1 MISFSDFDSNM
12 GRRISVAIIIV
23 MLMIQVHSPT
33 SSITSGETS
42 GIGPKDSSL
51 DILMMGNSYTASNS
65 LAVRLDGI
73 LTDSGE
79 DAQVTT
85 LTSGGLKLSEH
96 AERAG
101 TPGHSWNTT
110 LQQQYDY
117 VILQDQSQIPGLSV
131 DTGYWQDSLEGL
143 IYLNQRIDSEGGD
156 TILFMTWAW
165 MNGSW
170 MHPDFTS
177 MQRSVARGYEMY
189 NENIT
194 TTNRPTYIAPVGLAF
209 MHIHE
214 AVEESGQNA
223 TGGMTSFSTLFS
235 SDGNH
240 PSIDGT
246 YLAACVMHSTITGET
261 PVGRDAPNQISPQ
274 RALELQQA
282 AAATVLNETPNYTY
296 PWQVER
302 SEVRFGPDSG
312 SIFDINPNSMIGL
325 NFNFTNHAEI
335 DDSALVSIN
344 GPLGWVIDWD
354 YADSVSDGHL
364 FSAPSDTPQWVQFS
378 VTSPEVN
385 GGLPLADSLH
395 QFSMQLTTLGE
406 SQDWYNFSLRYGFH
420 YGASIISGGGNASIS
435 PGEVIGLSVD
445 VGNLGNSVRDL
456 IIEIVP
462 TDENGSNL
470 ADSGLSISH
479 EGWAAIVLSRSEL
492 DSVGPGDEVTA
503 QIQVQAPERY
513 PGSLQLDIIVWDSA
527 AIDQASSVTQRV
539 SIVPRS
545 GGLMEI
551 SGNTCTGDTSPGE
564 SCTALLRVE
573 NTGDVT
579 SSFGIEIGNIPD
591 WLDAELEN
599 EQLSLGPGQSTNGI
613 ELICTVLNGT
623 QADLLASVSISLWL
637 DDWSPA
643 NLTIS
648 VSVGEYYEW
657 NVERSSSVLS
667 EENNLTSTWLLTNLG
682 NEADGLV
689 VSIDSNL
696 VTEFGLIVPE
706 GASADSG
713 TGNSRSFE
721 LMDVPRGGDV
731 EFVAWIMV
739 PTESPV
745 DSELVLTVE
754 VRSIRDPS
762 IVFTGTDSV
771 LLEGADVMPPPCC
784 KPSLIQSIID
794 WLEVWHEG
802 ILIVLVLVAGS
813 IGVVL
818 ALRRRNEAMQASKAA
833 GEKPVES
840 VEEWMSKFKEGGG
853 HAPDLAESPSVSSR
867 EFAAE
872 FLEKSGGLAEKPK
885 QGPSSEVVGQASEVL
900 DKFQTDEALDS
911 AIEMADHM
919 NEGEMPHPS
928 NVMLDPAEME
938 TRRVVPKKRRDDD
951 SPTDYDLEI

>member
-1 MISFSDFDSNM
+1 M
-12 GRRISVAIIIV
+12 GRRISTAIIIV
-23 MLMIQVHSPT
+23 MMLLPVHSPT
-33 SSITSGETS
+33 SSITSLETS
-42 GIGPKDSSL
+42 GVGPKDISL
-51 DILMMGNSYTASNS
+51 DILMVGNSYTASNS
-65 LAVRLDGI
+65 LAVRLDAI
-73 LTDSGE
+73 LTDSGGN
-79 DAQVTT
+79 AQVTT

-101 TPGHSWNTT
+101 SPGHSWNTT

-117 VILQDQSQIPGLSV
+117 VILQDQSQVPGLPI
-131 DTGYWQDSLEGL
+131 DTEYWQDSLEGL

-165 MNGSW
+165 LNGSW
-170 MHPDFTS
+170 MYPDYIS
-177 MQRSVARGYEMY
+177 MQRGVARGYEMY

-194 TTNRPTYIAPVGLAF
+194 TMNRPTYIAPVGLAF

-223 TGGMTSFSTLFS
+223 TDGMTSFSTLFS
-235 SDGNH
+235 NDGNH

-261 PVGRDAPNQISPQ
+261 PVGREAPSQISPQ
-274 RALELQQA
+274 RVLELQEA
-282 AAATVLNETPNYTY
+282 AAATVFNETPNYTY

-335 DDSALVSIN
+335 DDSALVSIS
-344 GPLGWVIDWD
+344 GPIGWVIDWD
-354 YADSVSDGHL
+354 YVESLSDGHL
-364 FSAPSDTPQWVQFS
+364 FAAPSDTPQWVQFS

-385 GGLPLADSLH
+385 GGLPLANSLH
-395 QFSMQLTTLGE
+395 QFSMQLTTPEG

-456 IIEIVP
+456 IIEIAP
-462 TDENGSNL
+462 IDENGSSL
-470 ADSGLSISH
+470 ADSGLSISYA
-479 EGWAAIVLSRSEL
+479 GWAAIVLSRSEL
-492 DSVGPGDEVTA
+492 DSVDPGDEVTA

-513 PGSLQLDIIVWDSA
+513 PGSIQIEIIVWDAA
-527 AIDQASSVTQRV
+527 AIDEASSVTQRV

-545 GGLMEI
+545 GGLIEI
-551 SGNTCTGDTSPGE
+551 SGNTCASDTSPGE
-564 SCTALLRVE
+564 SCTAFLRVE
-573 NTGDVT
+573 NTGDVA
-579 SSFGIEIGNIPD
+579 SSFGIGIGGIPD
-591 WLDAELEN
+591 WLEIELEK
-599 EQLSLGPGQSTNGI
+599 EQLSLDAGQSMDGI
-613 ELICTVLNGT
+613 ELTCTVLNGT
-623 QADLLASVSISLWL
+623 QADMLASVSISLWL
-637 DDWSPA
+637 GDWSPA

-657 NVERSSSVLS
+657 SVERSSSVLS

-682 NEADGLV
+682 NDADGLI

-696 VTEFGLIVPE
+696 VTEFGLVVPE

-713 TGNSRSFE
+713 TGNVRSFE
-721 LMDVPRGGDV
+721 LMDVPREGNV

-745 DSELVLTVE
+745 NSELVLTVE
-754 VRSIRDPS
+754 VRSIRNPS
-762 IVFTGTDSV
+762 IIFTGTDSV

-784 KPSLIQSIID
+784 KPSLLQSIID

-802 ILIVLVLVAGS
+802 ILIVLVFIAGS

-818 ALRRRNEAMQASKAA
+818 ALRRRKEAIQANKAV

-853 HAPDLAESPSVSSR
+853 QVPDLVESPHVSSR

-872 FLEKSGGLAEKPK
+872 FLEKSGGLAEKPM
-885 QGPSSEVVGQASEVL
+885 QGPSEEVVGQASEVL

-911 AIEMADHM
+911 AIEMADRM
-919 NEGEMPHPS
+919 NEREMPHPS
-928 NVMLDPAEME
+928 NVMLDPAEAE

-951 SPTDYDLEI
+951 SPTDFDLEI

>member
-1 MISFSDFDSNM
+1 M
-12 GRRISVAIIIV
+12 GRRISTAIIIV
-23 MLMIQVHSPT
+23 MMLLPVHSPT
-33 SSITSGETS
+33 SSITSLETS
-42 GIGPKDSSL
+42 GVGPKDISL
-51 DILMMGNSYTASNS
+51 DILMVGNSYTASNS
-65 LAVRLDGI
+65 LAVRLDAI

-79 DAQVTT
+79 NAQVTT

-101 TPGHSWNTT
+101 SPGHSWNTT

-117 VILQDQSQIPGLSV
+117 VILQDQSQVPGLPI
-131 DTGYWQDSLEGL
+131 DTEYWQDSLEGL

-165 MNGSW
+165 LNGSW
-170 MHPDFTS
+170 MYPDYIS
-177 MQRSVARGYEMY
+177 MQRGVARGYEMY

-194 TTNRPTYIAPVGLAF
+194 TMNRPTYIAPVGLAF

-223 TGGMTSFSTLFS
+223 TDGMTSFSTLFS
-235 SDGNH
+235 NDGNH

-261 PVGRDAPNQISPQ
+261 PVGREAPSQISPQ
-274 RALELQQA
+274 RVLELQEA
-282 AAATVLNETPNYTY
+282 AAATVFNETPNYTY

-335 DDSALVSIN
+335 DDSALVSIS
-344 GPLGWVIDWD
+344 GPIGWVIDWD
-354 YADSVSDGHL
+354 YVESLSDGHL
-364 FSAPSDTPQWVQFS
+364 FAAPSDTPQWVQFS

-385 GGLPLADSLH
+385 GGLPLANSLH
-395 QFSMQLTTLGE
+395 QFSMQLTTPEG

-456 IIEIVP
+456 IIEIAP
-462 TDENGSNL
+462 IDENGSSL
-470 ADSGLSISH
+470 ADSGLSISYA
-479 EGWAAIVLSRSEL
+479 GWAAIVLSRSEL
-492 DSVGPGDEVTA
+492 DSVDPGDEVTA

-513 PGSLQLDIIVWDSA
+513 PGSIQIEIIVWDAA
-527 AIDQASSVTQRV
+527 AIDEASSVTQRV

-545 GGLMEI
+545 GGLIEI
-551 SGNTCTGDTSPGE
+551 SGNTCASDTSPGE
-564 SCTALLRVE
+564 SCTAFLRVE
-573 NTGDVT
+573 NTGDVA
-579 SSFGIEIGNIPD
+579 SSFGIGIGGIPD
-591 WLDAELEN
+591 WLEIELEK
-599 EQLSLGPGQSTNGI
+599 EQLSLDAGQSMDGI
-613 ELICTVLNGT
+613 ELTCTVLNGT
-623 QADLLASVSISLWL
+623 QADMLASVSISLWL
-637 DDWSPA
+637 GDWSPA

-657 NVERSSSVLS
+657 SVERSSSVLS

-682 NEADGLV
+682 NDADGLI

-696 VTEFGLIVPE
+696 VTEFGLVVPE

-713 TGNSRSFE
+713 TGNVRSFE
-721 LMDVPRGGDV
+721 LMDVPREGNV

-745 DSELVLTVE
+745 NSELVLTVE
-754 VRSIRDPS
+754 VRSIRNPS
-762 IVFTGTDSV
+762 IIFTGTDSV

-784 KPSLIQSIID
+784 KPSLLQSIID

-802 ILIVLVLVAGS
+802 ILIVLVFIAGS

-818 ALRRRNEAMQASKAA
+818 ALRRRKEAIQANKAV

-853 HAPDLAESPSVSSR
+853 QVPDLVESPHVSSR

-872 FLEKSGGLAEKPK
+872 FLEKSGGLAEKPM
-885 QGPSSEVVGQASEVL
+885 QGPSEEVVGQASEVL

-911 AIEMADHM
+911 AIEMADRM
-919 NEGEMPHPS
+919 NEREMPHPS
-928 NVMLDPAEME
+928 NVMLDPAEAE

-951 SPTDYDLEI
+951 SPTDFDLEI